1 MAHIISGGKTQDD
14 DKPKKVYII
23 IDNQKQYI
31 APEIVKKYS
40 LDKDGACTFSGHKL
54 HDESK

>member
-1 MAHIISGGKTQDD
+1 MASIISGEKTQED

-31 APEIVKKYS
+31 APDIVKKYS
-40 LDKDGACTFSGHKL
+40 LDKDGACTFSGYEL
-54 HDESK
+54 HVESK

>member
-1 MAHIISGGKTQDD
+1 MAHSISGEKSQDD

-40 LDKDGACTFSGHKL
+40 LDKDGASTLSGHKL
-54 HDESK
+54 QVESK